1 MELPLK
7 HQKKTYDFKD
17 FAKAVRAAN
26 IGNVHLKKMSYSD
39 FYQWIDNKAQQ
50 KPLKSTNRVLLRDI
64 VSIKAECRKY
74 FKLVIKLSSM
84 IKHTQH

>member
-7 HQKKTYDFKD
+7 HQQKTYDFKD
-17 FAKAVRAAN
+17 FATAVRAAN

-64 VSIKAECRKY
+64 VSIKLNVENI
-74 FKLVIKLSSM
+74 LNLL
-84 IKHTQH
+84 